1 MYRSLIKR
9 SLDFIIS
16 LFLLLFL
23 LHLLLLIIFSLFCT
37 NGKSGVFF
45 YQLRPGINEKI
56 FKLIKFKTMSDER
69 DVEGNLLPDVDRLTK
84 VGRFVRSTSLDELP
98 QLINVLKGDM
108 SLIGPRP
115 LLVRYLPYYTE
126 RERLRHSV
134 RPGITGWSQVHGR
147 NALPWDKRLESDV
160 WYVEHLSF
168 CLDLKIA
175 LLTIKKVL
183 FRENI
188 ISGENPIMDDLDKER
203 SMK

>member
-1 MYRSLIKR
+1 MYRSFIKR
-9 SLDFIIS
+9 SIDFIIS
-16 LFLLLFL
+16 LSLLLL
-23 LHLLLLIIFSLFCT
+23 LLPLLLLIIFFLSCT

-45 YQLRPGINEKI
+45 FQLRPGINEKI
-56 FKLIKFKTMSDER
+56 FKLVKFKTMTDER
-69 DVEGNLLPDVDRLTK
+69 DAEGNLLPDADRLTK

-115 LLVRYLPYYTE
+115 LLVRYLPYYSE

-134 RPGITGWSQVHGR
+134 RPGITGWAQVHGR
-147 NALPWDKRLESDV
+147 NALPWDQRLESDV
-160 WYVEHLSF
+160 WYVEHISF
-168 CLDLKIA
+168 CLDLKIT

-188 ISGENPIMDDLDKER
+188 ISGENPIMGDLDKER
-203 SMK
+203 SMR